1 MLDLSKEDLPA
12 HAILAAIEL
21 PGIAEDE
28 IRQSLDELARL
39 AKTLGLVVGKRFVQ
53 KRQHIDPKAVFGHGK
68 VQEIADEVERL
79 TTEEPDR
86 EVVLLL
92 DLDVS
97 PSQIRHLS
105 AAVKA
110 DVFDRTGVILDIFH
124 RHAKSRQAK
133 TQVEIVRLTYL
144 TPRLRELGRGKGDR
158 EGGGIG
164 GKGKGESH
172 LELDRRKVRDR
183 IAELRQELARI
194 EEERSV
200 QRARR
205 QQLRRV
211 ALVGYTNAGKS
222 TLMRALTGSEVYV
235 ADKLFAT
242 LDTTVR
248 NLHPPLNPPI
258 VVSDT
263 VGFIRKLP
271 HDLVASFKSTLD
283 EALEASL
290 LLEIVDAADPAL
302 AKHIETTESVLEEI
316 GATTIPMQLV
326 FNKWD
331 QVTDPALAERLQQTY
346 PTAWFVSAK
355 NEQDVGRVREGIIG
369 FFEGQ
374 RVETDVVIPFTK
386 GHIRSQLFA
395 NAEVLTES
403 YDEMGG
409 HYRVRV
415 TPEMLARITADLG
428 S

>member
-12 HAILAAIEL
+12 HAILAAVEL
-21 PGIAEDE
+21 PDTNEE
-28 IRQSLDELARL
+28 EVQHSLDELARL

-53 KRQHIDPKAVFGHGK
+53 KRQHIDPKAVFGQGK
-68 VQEIADEVERL
+68 VQELADEVERL
-79 TTEEPDR
+79 TTSEPER
-86 EVVLLL
+86 EVVVLL

-97 PSQIRHLS
+97 PSQIRQLS
-105 AAVKA
+105 QAVKA
-110 DVFDRTGVILDIFH
+110 DVYDRTGVILDIFH

-144 TPRLRELGRGKGDR
+144 TPRMRELGKRKGER
-158 EGGGIG
+158 QGGGIG

-172 LELDRRKVRDR
+172 MELDRRKVRDR
-183 IAELRQELARI
+183 IAELRLELLRI

-222 TLMRALTGSEVYV
+222 TLMRALTGSDVYV

-248 NLHPPLNPPI
+248 NLHPPVDPPI

-290 LLEIVDAADPAL
+290 LLQIVDAADPAFP
-302 AKHIETTESVLEEI
+302 KHVETTEAVLTEI
-316 GATTIPMQLV
+316 GAETIPMQLV

-331 QVTDPALAERLQQTY
+331 QVTDLAVAERLCQTY
-346 PTAWFVSAK
+346 PNAWRISAK
-355 NEQDVGRVREGIIG
+355 NERDVARVREGIIG

-374 RVETDVVIPFTK
+374 KLETTVLIPHSK
-386 GHIRSQLFA
+386 GNLRAQLYA
-395 NAEVLTES
+395 NAEVLAES
-403 YDEMGG
+403 YDEEGG
-409 HYRVRV
+409 HYRVRI
-415 TPEMLARITADLG
+415 TPEMLARITAELP
-428 S
+428 